1 MYIHVYMFDNC
12 DNWTSEFLITLVNT
26 VILTVC
32 VYVQL
37 CGYSCVLVHSHVCGF
52 GLYVRA
58 VYNCG
63 FTRPVDDCY
72 HYYHMCC
79 AGHCVI
85 TVLYCTVLMVL
96 PVVLHTYIVYVL

>member
-1 MYIHVYMFDNC
+1 ML
-12 DNWTSEFLITLVNT
+12 WFLITI

-32 VYVQL
+32 MYVQL
-37 CGYSCVLVHSHVCGF
+37 CCGYSCVLVHIVMCVVLACMCVPCIIVVLLDYG
-52 GLYVRA
+52 
-58 VYNCG
+58 
-63 FTRPVDDCY
+63 Y
-72 HYYHMCC
+72 HLCC

>member
-1 MYIHVYMFDNC
+1 M
-12 DNWTSEFLITLVNT
+12 
-26 VILTVC
+26 
-32 VYVQL
+32 
-37 CGYSCVLVHSHVCGF
+37 CGF

-63 FTRPVDDCY
+63 FTRLGNDCID
-72 HYYHMCC
+72 HLCC

-85 TVLYCTVLMVL
+85 TVLYCTVLTVL